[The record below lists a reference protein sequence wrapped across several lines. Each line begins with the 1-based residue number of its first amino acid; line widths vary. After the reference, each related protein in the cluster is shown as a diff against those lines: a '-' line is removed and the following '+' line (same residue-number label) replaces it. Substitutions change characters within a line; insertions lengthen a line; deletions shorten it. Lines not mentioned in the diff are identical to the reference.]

1 MKHYLKRTQTLKIAS
16 MLLVLIF
23 CFAILSG
30 CAGNLFG
37 GNFSSLLPPMQKS
50 AIRLTYEMDSSAELP
65 IGASKIGGNPDLPPE
80 FEWFCYEGESYEGI
94 TENRPLSFLA
104 QINCAE
110 VREYDTDSLLPESG
124 MLYFFYELATMT
136 WGFDPMDKGS
146 ARVYYYP
153 GEVSALSRTECPS
166 DLLDEYK
173 IPEMAIAFSTEDD
186 LPDFEEFIEWHDG
199 FNYDQ
204 WDAYDR
210 AKYRLLSN
218 PVESYG
224 SHLLGYADL
233 IQGGMLLECERPP
246 MAFTPEPRR
255 AMPMLQISNERMQ
268 KMAASVAAGL
278 H

>member
-1 MKHYLKRTQTLKIAS
+1 MKHSLKRAQVLKISS

-23 CFAILSG
+23 CFATLSG
-30 CAGNLFG
+30 CVGNLFG
-37 GNFSSLLPPMQKS
+37 GNLSSLLPPMQKS
-50 AIRLTYEMDSSAELP
+50 AIHLAYEMDSAVELP
-65 IGASKIGGNPDLPPE
+65 IGASKIGGNPDLPPD
-80 FEWFCYEGESYEGI
+80 FEWFYCEGESYEGI

-110 VREYDTDSLLPESG
+110 VTEYDKDLLLPESG

-153 GEVSALSRTECPS
+153 GEVSALSRTEFPS
-166 DLLDEYK
+166 DSLDEYK
-173 IPEMAIAFSTEDD
+173 IPEMAIAFSAEND
-186 LPDFEEFIEWHDG
+186 LPDFEEFIEWHYG

-210 AKYRLLSN
+210 AKYRLLPK
-218 PVESYG
+218 PVEIYG

-233 IQGGMLLECERPP
+233 IQEGMLLDCELTANGVYART
-246 MAFTPEPRR
+246 AEGYANVTEQQRED
-255 AMPMLQISNERMQ
+255 AKN
-268 KMAASVAAGL
+268 G
-278 H
+278 